1 MPSMQHARARRRAH
15 GRGFAGAAL
24 GGLGLACRAAVCL
37 AAVCLGIAA
46 PGLACTPRAFAG
58 DPATSGD
65 DPSLNRATSSRVKD
79 VPYCQGGQRDTD
91 CLFGANCRVTEAGC
105 QVCQCL
111 SPP

>member
-1 MPSMQHARARRRAH
+1 M
-15 GRGFAGAAL
+15 AL
-24 GGLGLACRAAVCL
+24 ASACS
-37 AAVCLGIAA
+37 
-46 PGLACTPRAFAG
+46 PRVFAG
-58 DPATSGD
+58 DPFTTGD
-65 DPSLNRATSSRVKD
+65 APSVNRATSSRIEN